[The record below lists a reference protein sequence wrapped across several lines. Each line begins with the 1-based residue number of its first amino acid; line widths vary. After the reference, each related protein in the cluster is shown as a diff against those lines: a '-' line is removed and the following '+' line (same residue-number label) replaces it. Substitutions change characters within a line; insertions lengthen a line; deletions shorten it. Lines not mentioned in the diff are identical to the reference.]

1 MENILEIFQ
10 NSYFSPP
17 ITRNTHRFH
26 LALHQ
31 ENLVWLLTVK
41 AMKVCGCYQYWT
53 PRSFSLLSFS
63 TLSLHHFM
71 TIAISMFLKVLTT
84 SPGKVISVVIF
95 HISCLPRFQDG
106 SFPCDLSYLAVQIK
120 SLSFSSFGFFLL

>member
-10 NSYFSPP
+10 NGYFSPP

-41 AMKVCGCYQYWT
+41 AMKVCWCYQYWT
-53 PRSFSLLSFS
+53 PRIFSLLSFS
-63 TLSLHHFM
+63 TLSLYHFM
-71 TIAISMFLKVLTT
+71 KIEILMFLKILTT

-95 HISCLPRFQDG
+95 HISCLSWFQDG